1 MRIIL
6 TIPSLAIH
14 GGIERLVCWLAS
26 SLVEH
31 GHTVYL
37 FTTDKIGTTATYFL
51 HKNVCVIYHDYEGDK
66 RQFAAFRQ
74 HILACTPDVCVSLS
88 SWRFHLGWCA
98 ALWETGIP
106 WIYSEHGT
114 PEIIESEIWNR
125 PERLAAMTGADRIHL
140 LRASCAG
147 TLPADLQKRVR
158 IVPNPCFLERAESPM
173 HVGERKILISLGR
186 LDAGKQNVLL
196 VDAFALLHHDFP
208 QWDVEIWGDGPEQKV
223 LQKHIDMHNLHERV
237 YLCGPTNNPAAQ
249 LARAALFA
257 MPSRHEGFPL
267 AVVEALH
274 CGLPV
279 VAFAGCQGV
288 GELVQHGTTGMLAE
302 SMTAEALAA
311 ALRIVMEDGE
321 LRENMTRNAP
331 QTVAQFAPE
340 RIYQEWETLLCEAS
354 ACKEKSRLRE
364 PDAAMS
370 EDEHQRYVLLKR
382 CIARPHVYLKDRDVL
397 RLFFS
402 RHPRLRHMQRALRKY
417 IGLIQG

>member
-26 SLVEH
+26 SLADH
-31 GHTVYL
+31 GHAVYL
-37 FTTDKIGTTATYFL
+37 FTTDKVGTVATYFL
-51 HKNVCVIYHDYEGDK
+51 HRNVCVVYHDYEGDE
-66 RQFAAFRQ
+66 RQLAAFRQ

-140 LRASCAG
+140 LRASCAEI
-147 TLPADLQKRVR
+147 LPIDLQKRVR
-158 IVPNPCFLERAESPM
+158 IVSNPYFFDRTEPPM
-173 HVGERKILISLGR
+173 QVEERKILLSLGR
-186 LDAGKQNVLL
+186 LDAGKQNKLLVEAFVLL
-196 VDAFALLHHDFP
+196 HRDFP

-223 LQKHIDMHNLHERV
+223 LHKQIDMHHLHDRV
-237 YLCGPTNNPAAQ
+237 RLCGPTNNPAAQ
-249 LARAALFA
+249 YARAALFV

-279 VAFAGCQGV
+279 ICFAGCQGV
-288 GELVQHGTTGMLAE
+288 SELVQHGTTGMLAE

-331 QTVAQFAPE
+331 QTVTQFTPE

-354 ACKEKSRLRE
+354 VCKEKSRLRE

-370 EDEHQRYVLLKR
+370 EDEYQRYALLKR
-382 CIARPHVYLKDRDVL
+382 CIARTHVYLDEGDLL

-402 RHPRLRHMQRALRKY
+402 RHPRLRRVQHSVRKF
-417 IGLIQG
+417 LKLM